1 MNNAFEYDVFTAMTV
16 INKDPTTYRCAI
28 NIFNKDNSL
37 KSAYGWRND
46 ESYTYALESD
56 YKYRFVFSKI
66 DNSSITV
73 NEVNNNFEYIIG
85 KYTEKTYKRIDMID
99 KIIKVQNQISKSAQ
113 FISIAH
119 QGYHSIYANQTLDA
133 YKAAAESTFN
143 WVECDLKVTSDG
155 VVICS
160 HNETVYADETTMQ
173 INPVI
178 GSANNV
184 YNTAI
189 EISSISYDDLC
200 MYDIAKWKNEDL
212 PSQTFPTLENVIKI
226 AKYYNMGLV
235 IDHLF
240 ALNRLNN
247 WDVLK
252 NLIQQYG
259 MENKT
264 ALTSTSQY
272 ISENCPN
279 VKYFSTCV
287 ESTYSSVLQSLINFK
302 NTYGSDCYLN
312 ILKTVLTDEIKTTV
326 RNNGIGLMVWTIDD
340 LDEYKNYLTNYYL
353 DGITSDYYSYY
364 DIP

>member
-184 YNTAI
+184 YNT
-189 EISSISYDDLC
+189 
-200 MYDIAKWKNEDL
+200 
-212 PSQTFPTLENVIKI
+212 
-226 AKYYNMGLV
+226 NM
-235 IDHLF
+235 
-240 ALNRLNN
+240 
-247 WDVLK
+247 
-252 NLIQQYG
+252 
-259 MENKT
+259 
-264 ALTSTSQY
+264 
-272 ISENCPN
+272 
-279 VKYFSTCV
+279 
-287 ESTYSSVLQSLINFK
+287 IN
-302 NTYGSDCYLN
+302 
-312 ILKTVLTDEIKTTV
+312 
-326 RNNGIGLMVWTIDD
+326 
-340 LDEYKNYLTNYYL
+340 
-353 DGITSDYYSYY
+353 
-364 DIP
+364 